1 MMVLRAEVQIEPSM
15 TKLPRIEELPLTM
28 ELTELTMEWV
38 EAMRVWMAMRM
49 RMMKSEMVRVW
60 IPRESTTF

>member
-15 TKLPRIEELPLTM
+15 TKLQRIEELPLTM

-49 RMMKSEMVRVW
+49 RMMKSEMVRVL